1 MLDKALTGRCQ
12 RNATTI
18 ARQERGAER
27 ILHAT
32 DAGTCRGQGKVRS
45 LGAMRNA
52 VRLGNM
58 KEEPQIYQIETHAWP
73 HLSSDFPQSSFE
85 TSTLRV
91 TA

>member
-1 MLDKALTGRCQ
+1 
-12 RNATTI
+12 
-18 ARQERGAER
+18 
-27 ILHAT
+27 
-32 DAGTCRGQGKVRS
+32 
-45 LGAMRNA
+45 MRNA
-52 VRLGNM
+52 VRFGNM